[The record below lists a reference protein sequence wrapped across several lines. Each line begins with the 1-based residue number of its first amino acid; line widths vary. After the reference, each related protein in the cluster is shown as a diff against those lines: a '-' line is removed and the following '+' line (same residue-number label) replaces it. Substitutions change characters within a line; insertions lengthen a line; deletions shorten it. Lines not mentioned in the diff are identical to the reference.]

1 VFVVAAM
8 FMGASVTGFVFLMV
22 CEVCRNEKEGDEAED
37 LPNTMYPS
45 PLHWPF
51 FVSMVRV

>member
-1 VFVVAAM
+1 MFVVAAM
-8 FMGASVTGFVFLMV
+8 FTGASVTGFVFLMV

-37 LPNTMYPS
+37 LPNTM